1 MDILVFKTN
10 VTEQHQLR
18 KIQSL
23 LMPVTDIKQWTVDLE
38 DCDKVLRI
46 ECNDLN
52 PREIEQLLFASGMFC
67 RELED

>member
-1 MDILVFKTN
+1 MEVLVFKTN
-10 VTEQHQLR
+10 VTEQHQIN
-18 KIQSL
+18 KVQSL

-46 ECNDLN
+46 VCDQLN
-52 PREIEQLLFASGMFC
+52 PREIEQLLFSSGLFC

>member
-1 MDILVFKTN
+1 
-10 VTEQHQLR
+10 
-18 KIQSL
+18 
-23 LMPVTDIKQWTVDLE
+23 MPVTDIKQWTVDLE

-46 ECNDLN
+46 VCNDLN